1 MNIIEFEKMCRYY
14 FRKGDEAWII
24 ATLLDYHMKIY
35 GDEEE

>member
-24 ATLLDYHMKIY
+24 ATLLQYHSML
-35 GDEEE
+35 GMGEDE